1 MITNFCFA
9 TSFNQLSF
17 PDFRGDV
24 VLGIDIAMDTLT
36 LRKFSAVLVFLIRH
50 FPKSLLARISPALKG
65 MILCRGVSRQRHPF
79 VCPVPMSKLE
89 VLGTQETDRGNH
101 AKPPGDG

>member
-24 VLGIDIAMDTLT
+24 VLGVDIGMYTLT
-36 LRKFSAVLVFLIRH
+36 LRKFSAVLILLFRH
-50 FPKSLLARISPALKG
+50 FPESLLARISPALKG
-65 MILCRGVSRQRHPF
+65 MITFRGVSRQRHPF
-79 VCPVPMSKLE
+79 VSTHV
-89 VLGTQETDRGNH
+89 
-101 AKPPGDG
+101 